1 MLNRLPEQVEPLR
14 LAEVGRA
21 FRGEVAVSRLTR
33 LAPDLRS
40 REGVIRVE
48 LHFGLDER
56 RVYALTGSIQGALEL
71 TCQRCLGPVA
81 VPLDIRL
88 KLGIVA
94 AEDEGDQLPD
104 GYEMLLAGRDPI
116 VLTELVED
124 EIILALPLIPRH
136 SDAAQCGMQREEAA
150 RLERKIS
157 PFAVLEELKH
167 KP

>member
-1 MLNRLPEQVEPLR
+1 MLNRLPEQIEPLR

-21 FRGEVAVSRLTR
+21 FRGEIAVSRLTR

-40 REGVIRVE
+40 RDGAIEVE

-56 RVYALTGSIQGALEL
+56 RVYVLTGSIRGVLEL

-94 AEDEGDQLPD
+94 SEDEAERLPE
-104 GYEMLLAGRDPI
+104 GYEMLLAGRDP
-116 VLTELVED
+116 VSLAELIED

-136 SDAAQCGMQREEAA
+136 ADVEHCGMKQDATQGEAKA
-150 RLERKIS
+150 S
-157 PFAVLEELKH
+157 PFAALKELKLKH
-167 KP
+167 

>member
-40 REGVIRVE
+40 RAGAIQVE
-48 LHFGLDER
+48 LHFGRDER
-56 RVYALTGSIQGALEL
+56 CLYALTGSIQGTLEL
-71 TCQRCLGPVA
+71 TCQRCLEPVA

-94 AEDEGDQLPD
+94 SEDDAERLPE
-104 GYEMLLAGRDPI
+104 GYEVLLAGRDPI
-116 VLTELVED
+116 VLSELVED

-136 SDAAQCGMQREEAA
+136 SDAAHCGMQREEAA
-150 RLERKIS
+150 RLEQKIS